1 MSRGWK
7 WAVLILFL
15 WSALS
20 TWRQLEQAQQFMA
33 QGPRFTAQDGQAL
46 CERVRALEA
55 RSYGFEGAGQMPT
68 ACHYNTPSEPR

>member
-46 CERVRALEA
+46 CERVAKLEPQPQEC
-55 RSYGFEGAGQMPT
+55 RYGRQLLERR
-68 ACHYNTPSEPR
+68 E